1 MVASERKRS
10 LPIQNMQPRR
20 KLIVNSTCQ
29 RPLSA
34 AALVAALC
42 HLGPAFAAD
51 VELLPRGLMSP
62 TSKEQTKPDQ
72 FKKAPPWRI
81 GVSFGGVGNTWIVQ
95 MIQEMKHEASLH
107 KGVGEFIFVE
117 ANWQAAKQVADVEDL
132 LTKKVDALI
141 IGPISAGIGAPL
153 SEKAVKTGIPVV
165 VFGAFGK
172 AMQSTV
178 EVGAGGEVFGKQG
191 GEFLRKELK
200 GKGSVWAFR
209 GIAGVDEETL
219 RYEGFRKSL
228 IGSDIKITQ
237 EVFGDWG
244 YAKAKQL
251 CENLVLSGN
260 ALDGIWFS
268 GAEMTRACLDVFKE
282 TGKPLVPMTGEGNN
296 GFLRAW
302 KATGVKSVAPLFTP
316 GLGAATVKA
325 AVSLL
330 EGKPMYKS
338 YFSSPPPV
346 YQVDLDKFYRPD
358 LSDAYWMPSTLPE
371 AVLKETF
378 KR

>member
-1 MVASERKRS
+1 MLKRS
-10 LPIQNMQPRR
+10 LSKVCMSVAT
-20 KLIVNSTCQ
+20 LAVLC
-29 RPLSA
+29 LSGA
-34 AALVAALC
+34 SL
-42 HLGPAFAAD
+42 AAD
-51 VELLPRGLMSP
+51 VVLLPNGLMAP

-81 GVSFGGVGNTWIVQ
+81 GGSFGGVGNTWIVQ

-153 SEKAVKTGIPVV
+153 TEKAVKTGIPVV

-178 EVGAGGEVFGKQG
+178 EVGAGGEIFGKQG
-191 GEFLRKELK
+191 GDFLRKELK
-200 GKGSVWAFR
+200 GKGSIWAFR

-228 IGSDIKITQ
+228 VGSDIKVTQ
-237 EVFGDWG
+237 EVFGDWN
-244 YAKAKQL
+244 YAKSKQL

-260 ALDGIWFS
+260 PVDGIWFS

-330 EGKPMYKS
+330 EGRPMYKS
-338 YFSSPPPV
+338 YFSSPPAV
-346 YQVDLDKFYRPD
+346 VLSDLDKLYKPD
-358 LSDAYWMPSTLPE
+358 LSDAYWFPSTLPD
-371 AVLKETF
+371 AVLKQTF

>member
-1 MVASERKRS
+1 MSRSSILSRVCLATLLSVGSWS
-10 LPIQNMQPRR
+10 LP
-20 KLIVNSTCQ
+20 V
-29 RPLSA
+29 
-34 AALVAALC
+34 
-42 HLGPAFAAD
+42 FAAD
-51 VELLPRGLMSP
+51 VELLPNGLMSP
-62 TSKEQTKPDQ
+62 TSKEQTKPNE

-95 MIQEMKHEASLH
+95 MIQEMRYAASQN
-107 KGVGEFIFVE
+107 KNIGEFIFVE

-132 LTKKVDALI
+132 LTKKVDAII
-141 IGPISAGIGAPL
+141 IGPISAAIGAPL
-153 SEKAVKTGIPVV
+153 ADKAAKSGIPVI

-172 AMQSTV
+172 AMQSSV
-178 EVGAGGEVFGKQG
+178 EIGAGGEVFGRQG
-191 GEFLRKELK
+191 GEYLKKELK

-228 IGSDIKITQ
+228 AGSDIKITQ

-244 YAKAKQL
+244 YAKGKQL

-260 ALDGIWFS
+260 AVDGIWFS

-282 TGKPLVPMTGEGNN
+282 SGKPLVPMTGEGNN

-302 KATGVKSVAPLFTP
+302 KQTGVKSIAPLFTP
-316 GLGAATVKA
+316 GLGVATVRA
-325 AVSLL
+325 AVALL
-330 EGKPMYKS
+330 EGKPMYRS
-338 YFSSPPPV
+338 YFSAPAPV
-346 YQVDLDKFYRPD
+346 TQADLDKFYRPD
-358 LSDAYWMPSTLPE
+358 LSDAYWLPSTLPE
-371 AVLKETF
+371 ATLKESF

>member
-1 MVASERKRS
+1 MRKSSLSKIRLSVA
-10 LPIQNMQPRR
+10 
-20 KLIVNSTCQ
+20 T
-29 RPLSA
+29 
-34 AALVAALC
+34 VAALC
-42 HLGPAFAAD
+42 LSGAALAAD
-51 VELLPRGLMSP
+51 VVLLPDGLMSP

-178 EVGAGGEVFGKQG
+178 EVGAGGEIFGKQG
-191 GEFLRKELK
+191 GDFLRKELK
-200 GKGSVWAFR
+200 GKGNIWAFR

-228 IGSDIKITQ
+228 VGSDIKITQ

-244 YAKAKQL
+244 YAKGKQL

-260 ALDGIWFS
+260 AVDGIWFS

-330 EGKPMYKS
+330 EGKQMYKS
-338 YFSSPPPV
+338 YFSAPPPV
-346 YQVDLDKFYRPD
+346 VQSDLDKFYRPD
-358 LSDAYWMPSTLPE
+358 LSDAYWFPSTLPD
-371 AVLKETF
+371 AVLKQTF

>member
-1 MVASERKRS
+1 MSRSSILSRVWLATLLSVGSWS
-10 LPIQNMQPRR
+10 LP
-20 KLIVNSTCQ
+20 V
-29 RPLSA
+29 
-34 AALVAALC
+34 
-42 HLGPAFAAD
+42 FAAD
-51 VELLPRGLMSP
+51 VELLPNGLMSP
-62 TSKEQTKPDQ
+62 TSKEQTKPNE

-95 MIQEMKHEASLH
+95 MIQEMRYAASQN
-107 KGVGEFIFVE
+107 KNIGEFIFVE

-132 LTKKVDALI
+132 LTKKVDAII
-141 IGPISAGIGAPL
+141 IGPISAAIGAPL
-153 SEKAVKTGIPVV
+153 ADKAAKSGIPVI

-172 AMQSTV
+172 AMQSSV
-178 EVGAGGEVFGKQG
+178 EIGAGGEVFGRQG
-191 GEFLRKELK
+191 GEYLKKELK

-228 IGSDIKITQ
+228 AGSDIKITQ

-244 YAKAKQL
+244 YAKGKQL

-260 ALDGIWFS
+260 AVDGIWFS

-282 TGKPLVPMTGEGNN
+282 SGKPLVPMTGEGNN

-302 KATGVKSVAPLFTP
+302 KQTGVKSIAPLFTP
-316 GLGAATVKA
+316 GLGVATVRA
-325 AVSLL
+325 AVALL
-330 EGKPMYKS
+330 EGKPMYRS
-338 YFSSPPPV
+338 YFSAPAPV
-346 YQVDLDKFYRPD
+346 TQADLDKFYRPD
-358 LSDAYWMPSTLPE
+358 LSDAYWLPSTLPE
-371 AVLKETF
+371 ATLKESF

>member
-1 MVASERKRS
+1 M
-10 LPIQNMQPRR
+10 PRFTLLAR
-20 KLIVNSTCQ
+20 LRLGALCYAAV
-29 RPLSA
+29 LSA
-34 AALVAALC
+34 PAL
-42 HLGPAFAAD
+42 AAD
-51 VELLPRGLMSP
+51 VELLPNGLMSP
-62 TSKEQTKPDQ
+62 TTKEMTKANQ

-95 MIQEMKHEASLH
+95 MIQEMKYAAAQD
-107 KGVGEFIFVE
+107 KQIGEFIFVE

-141 IGPISAGIGAPL
+141 IGPISAAIGAPL
-153 SEKAVKTGIPVV
+153 AEKATKAGIPVV

-172 AMQSTV
+172 AMQSSV
-178 EVGAGGEVFGKQG
+178 EVGAGGEIFGQQG
-191 GEFLRKELK
+191 GDFLKRELK

-219 RYEGFRKSL
+219 RYNGFRKAIAGTEL
-228 IGSDIKITQ
+228 KVTK

-244 YAKAKQL
+244 YAKGKQL
-251 CENLVLSGN
+251 CENLVLSGE
-260 ALDGIWFS
+260 AVDGIWFS

-282 TGKPLVPMTGEGNN
+282 SGKALVPMTGEGNN

-302 KATGVKSVAPLFTP
+302 KQTGVKSIAPLFTP
-316 GLGAATVKA
+316 GLGVATVKA
-325 AVSLL
+325 AVALL
-330 EGKPMYKS
+330 EGKPMYRA

-346 YQVDLDKFYRPD
+346 LQPDLDKFYRTD
-358 LSDAYWMPSTLPE
+358 LSDAYWLPSTLPE
-371 AVLKETF
+371 PVLKETF

>member
-1 MVASERKRS
+1 MSRS
-10 LPIQNMQPRR
+10 FVLSRACVGTLFAACSFTLPA
-20 KLIVNSTCQ
+20 V
-29 RPLSA
+29 
-34 AALVAALC
+34 
-42 HLGPAFAAD
+42 AAD
-51 VELLPRGLMSP
+51 VELLPSGLMAP
-62 TSKEQTKPDQ
+62 TTKEQTKANE

-95 MIQEMKHEASLH
+95 MIQEMRYAASQN
-107 KGVGEFIFVE
+107 KNIGEFIFVE

-132 LTKKVDALI
+132 LTKKVDAII
-141 IGPISAGIGAPL
+141 IGPISAAIGAPL
-153 SEKAVKTGIPVV
+153 ADKAAKSGIPVV

-172 AMQSTV
+172 AMKSSV
-178 EVGAGGEVFGKQG
+178 EIGAGGEVFGKQG
-191 GEFLRKELK
+191 GEYLKKELK

-228 IGSDIKITQ
+228 VGSDIKITQ

-244 YAKAKQL
+244 YAKGKQL

-260 ALDGIWFS
+260 AVDGIWFS

-282 TGKPLVPMTGEGNN
+282 SGKPLVPMTGEGNN

-302 KATGVKSVAPLFTP
+302 KQTGVKSIAPLFTP
-316 GLGAATVKA
+316 GLGAATVRA
-325 AVSLL
+325 TVALL
-330 EGKPMYKS
+330 EGKPMYRS
-338 YFSSPPPV
+338 YFSSPAPV
-346 YQVDLDKFYRPD
+346 NQVDLDKFFRPD
-358 LSDAYWMPSTLPE
+358 LSDAYWLPSTLPE
-371 AVLKETF
+371 ATLKETF

>member
-1 MVASERKRS
+1 
-10 LPIQNMQPRR
+10 
-20 KLIVNSTCQ
+20 
-29 RPLSA
+29 
-34 AALVAALC
+34 
-42 HLGPAFAAD
+42 
-51 VELLPRGLMSP
+51 
-62 TSKEQTKPDQ
+62 
-72 FKKAPPWRI
+72 
-81 GVSFGGVGNTWIVQ
+81 
-95 MIQEMKHEASLH
+95 MKHEASLH
-107 KGVGEFIFVE
+107 KEVGEFIFVE

-132 LTKKVDALI
+132 LTKKVDVLI
-141 IGPISAGIGAPL
+141 LGPISAGIGAPL
-153 SEKAVKTGIPVV
+153 SEKAVKAGIPVV

-191 GEFLRKELK
+191 GDFLRKELK
-200 GKGSVWAFR
+200 GKGSIWAFR
-209 GIAGVDEETL
+209 GIAGSDEETL
-219 RYEGFRKSL
+219 RYDGFRKSL
-228 IGSDIKITQ
+228 VGSDIKVTQ

-260 ALDGIWFS
+260 AVDGIWFS

-296 GFLRAW
+296 GFMRAW

-330 EGKPMYKS
+330 EGKQLYKS

-346 YQVDLDKFYRPD
+346 LQNDLDKYFRPD
-358 LSDAYWMPSTLPE
+358 LSDAYWFPSTLPE
-371 AVLKETF
+371 AALKQTF